1 MVVGFGKKIVEVA
14 SDLTEVQNVVDTAFK
29 DSAGEIEQWSKEA
42 INKFG
47 LSELAAKRYASRIMA
62 MSNSMEISHQNGLI
76 LSKNIA
82 QLSADLASFY
92 NTDVESAFESLNAI
106 FTGQIRTLRRYGLN
120 ISEANLENYRLSKG
134 IKTAYSAMSEQQKV
148 LLRYNY
154 VMEHTKDIQGDF
166 AKTQITFANQ
176 TKLLQQN
183 FKSLAGTLGSFL
195 IPVLSTILR
204 YLNAVIV
211 AINSFFGR
219 LAKIA
224 GVQLQHFGGG
234 VELTDGIADGW
245 DNAAGAAA
253 KYKATIAG
261 FDELETL
268 NPQSSGGGGGAG
280 GGGLSGEDLFPD
292 GLLSY
297 DVDDNTQALDVSFN
311 NLIKLI
317 DDKINEIREKS
328 DTLASTFGKNVNGI
342 INYVN
347 WPLLG
352 QTVGDG
358 FNLVTSA
365 VNRFMEE
372 IDFHNLGEKFA
383 SSVNSIFDTVDF
395 EETGHKLSLKFN
407 AIIDTVN
414 GFVGKLDFDSIAAG
428 ILTHFK
434 TALAEIKWEQAG
446 ETLAMGINKIFGF
459 LDDLL
464 NGNIVADLGTK
475 IGIAINTAV
484 ENIDAAQIGRVADG
498 LAKQIIAAIKAI
510 DWGLIGTKLNEAF
523 KESNLIGN
531 LFEAIKTAIGI
542 NINVKGGIFGGL
554 FNLPPGLGKI
564 LYAIGSGV
572 AFLATTALKAAAP
585 IVNLGAKLA
594 LFNASINIWHQG
606 IMWLFDKDV
615 RKGQTFFEALSM
627 SAEAHMPTLEILGQM
642 FESLGNKVKLFG
654 TALIHPLASI
664 QKLGTVLGGLFTK
677 IITFIAANPAAQ
689 IIAGI
694 ALVAAALI
702 TLWHNSEEFRDGVL
716 SVWND
721 YIKPALEEIADAF
734 KDLWENHL
742 EPFWND
748 SLKPLLQSMAPI
760 IKSVWD
766 TISGIIGTIVLAVG
780 TFVGVVI
787 EVLGKIMPFI
797 TSIVGIFVDVVSG
810 VMDILNGIIKFL
822 TGDFSGA
829 WESAWKGISKIV
841 ESVFGGLAN
850 VLTVPINA
858 IVGIVNN
865 LIGGVRNG
873 IQKIVNWVNNSAVVK
888 AVKEFLHKDI
898 WLPSVPDYRMP
909 YLANGGVI
917 DSPTVAML
925 GEYANAKSNPEI
937 VAPEAK
943 IAALLNSNSEA
954 TLGAVIPLMR
964 QLINAVD
971 NKDFSVSIGDDTIAA
986 AAQRGNKN
994 YQRRTGQPLF
1004 GL

>member
-1 MVVGFGKKIVEVA
+1 MIYKFGKDIVNTA
-14 SDLTEVQNVVDTAFK
+14 ADLTETQNVVDTAFK
-29 DSAGEIEQWSKEA
+29 QSAGEIEQWSKEA

-47 LSELAAKRYASRIMA
+47 LSELAAKKYASRIMA

-92 NTDVESAFESLNAI
+92 NTDVSDAFESLNAI

-134 IKTAYSAMSEQQKV
+134 IKTAYTAMSEQQKV

-166 AKTQITFANQ
+166 AKTQMTFANQ
-176 TKLLQQN
+176 VKLAKMN
-183 FKSLAGTLGSFL
+183 FASLAGTLGSFL

-204 YLNAVIV
+204 YLNAIIV

-297 DVDDNTQALDVSFN
+297 DVEDNTQALDVSFN

-317 DDKINEIREKS
+317 DEKINEIREKS

-342 INYVN
+342 INYVD
-347 WPLLG
+347 WPMIG

-446 ETLAMGINKIFGF
+446 ETLAMGINKVFGL

-475 IGIAINTAV
+475 IGVAINTAV
-484 ENIDAAQIGRVADG
+484 ANIDAAQIGRVADG
-498 LAKQIIAAIKAI
+498 FAKQIIAAIKEI
-510 DWGLIGTKLNEAF
+510 DWKLIGDKLAEAF
-523 KESNLIGN
+523 KEANIIGN
-531 LFEAIKTAIGI
+531 LIEAIKTAIGI
-542 NINVKGGIFGGL
+542 KINVEGGIFAGL
-554 FNLPPGLGKI
+554 FNLPPGVGKAIIAVATGIGLLASAIGKVVAAIAPFIIGLVKVRIALSGLLVLFAGLNMGKPIGEIVVSMGSLVKALVTGEEKFYTFSKLLKVLGKSI
-564 LYAIGSGV
+564 ST
-572 AFLATTALKAAAP
+572 FFS
-585 IVNLGAKLA
+585 AKLA
-594 LFNASINIWHQG
+594 PVIAAFSKA
-606 IMWLFDKDV
+606 
-615 RKGQTFFEALSM
+615 
-627 SAEAHMPTLEILGQM
+627 
-642 FESLGNKVKLFG
+642 G
-654 TALIHPLASI
+654 TAIKTILSAFISGVKTILIGAGT
-664 QKLGTVLGGLFTK
+664 KLIAGVGTVLGTVKTAILTALTTIK
-677 IITFIAANPAAQ
+677 
-689 IIAGI
+689 AGI
-694 ALVAAALI
+694 TTALAAIKTALTTAVTWLLAHPIVLITAAIVALVILIAKKGEEIKAALQKVDDWLQNI
-702 TLWHNSEEFRDGVL
+702 FAKDWTNVFGPVLGGVLNGFLDIMKGFWDGVKTNL
-716 SVWND
+716 MGWIDFIRGVFTGDWERAWNGV
-721 YIKPALEEIADAF
+721 KEIFGGAF
-734 KDLWENHL
+734 KAMIALA
-742 EPFWND
+742 
-748 SLKPLLQSMAPI
+748 KAPLNA
-760 IKSVWD
+760 
-766 TISGIIGTIVLAVG
+766 IIGLVNA
-780 TFVGVVI
+780 F
-787 EVLGKIMPFI
+787 LGGI
-797 TSIVGIFVDVVSG
+797 TRGYNRLTAALSG
-810 VMDILNGIIKFL
+810 VENPI
-822 TGDFSGA
+822 TGHTITM
-829 WESAWKGISKIV
+829 KG
-841 ESVFGGLAN
+841 
-850 VLTVPINA
+850 VPY
-858 IVGIVNN
+858 
-865 LIGGVRNG
+865 
-873 IQKIVNWVNNSAVVK
+873 IQI
-888 AVKEFLHKDI
+888 
-898 WLPSVPDYRMP
+898 P

-925 GEYANAKSNPEI
+925 GEYANAKNNPEI
-937 VAPEAK
+937 AAPQSLIQAIIDNSNGDVISANSQFARQI
-943 IAALLNSNSEA
+943 IAAIE
-954 TLGAVIPLMR
+954 
-964 QLINAVD
+964 
-971 NKDFSVSIGDDTIAA
+971 NKDFFIQIGDDTIAA
-986 AAQRGNKN
+986 SAQRGNKN